1 MLYFFAKSCFFF
13 YLMKCFFEYIYAL
26 NQNGSKIYLS
36 RKYYYRRYTPK
47 YINDNNIKNII
58 ENVKIVSN
66 LCLGEIVP
74 YKFMNYE
81 LKNHTFMI
89 IYDKTNNPVA
99 ANISFIWKYE
109 NYNVMHLGLYLVS
122 KLEQRQGHQGR
133 LGTIQII
140 SAIIENNFNIYFT
153 DIGRSATGFKSLDQ
167 VPLLCCYPSINF
179 KDAIEEDIEF
189 IKISKNIANV
199 LFPISIELCCTSNQ
213 ASYDYDNMV
222 IKDSN
227 KEEGGGAFILT
238 KYQDTRRSKNIE
250 YNNFVEKLCPSEI
263 DNFIIVMKPSLNKI
277 LYHFVNPIK
286 KFIYNIFL
294 YFRLFVLVK
303 MTLINIL
310 QYIILPNFI
319 NKEIYKFLIKLYI
332 IILGVKINIHGDE
345 KLLNNNKMLILSNH
359 YSGLD
364 FIVFSNVMHNYN
376 KVGSTL
382 YTVAKADLV
391 GDDTDK
397 NILSSFFFIFKNQF
411 YNSLNLLP
419 YKRGDKED
427 GKNVKNVIVNKLNNN
442 SNILLFPEGTTRTDG
457 VPKDFKIGIFQTA
470 IENNLEILPVTLKYN
485 KNIGLERNDPVILF
499 NWFDVNL
506 DIYLHNKIDNM
517 TYENVQNDPIKLKDT
532 ILQKIINK

>member
-1 MLYFFAKSCFFF
+1 
-13 YLMKCFFEYIYAL
+13 
-26 NQNGSKIYLS
+26 
-36 RKYYYRRYTPK
+36 
-47 YINDNNIKNII
+47 
-58 ENVKIVSN
+58 
-66 LCLGEIVP
+66 
-74 YKFMNYE
+74 
-81 LKNHTFMI
+81 
-89 IYDKTNNPVA
+89 
-99 ANISFIWKYE
+99 
-109 NYNVMHLGLYLVS
+109 
-122 KLEQRQGHQGR
+122 
-133 LGTIQII
+133 
-140 SAIIENNFNIYFT
+140 
-153 DIGRSATGFKSLDQ
+153 
-167 VPLLCCYPSINF
+167 
-179 KDAIEEDIEF
+179 
-189 IKISKNIANV
+189 
-199 LFPISIELCCTSNQ
+199 
-213 ASYDYDNMV
+213 
-222 IKDSN
+222 
-227 KEEGGGAFILT
+227 
-238 KYQDTRRSKNIE
+238 
-250 YNNFVEKLCPSEI
+250 
-263 DNFIIVMKPSLNKI
+263 
-277 LYHFVNPIK
+277 
-286 KFIYNIFL
+286 
-294 YFRLFVLVK
+294 
-303 MTLINIL
+303 
-310 QYIILPNFI
+310 
-319 NKEIYKFLIKLYI
+319 
-332 IILGVKINIHGDE
+332 
-345 KLLNNNKMLILSNH
+345 MLILSNH